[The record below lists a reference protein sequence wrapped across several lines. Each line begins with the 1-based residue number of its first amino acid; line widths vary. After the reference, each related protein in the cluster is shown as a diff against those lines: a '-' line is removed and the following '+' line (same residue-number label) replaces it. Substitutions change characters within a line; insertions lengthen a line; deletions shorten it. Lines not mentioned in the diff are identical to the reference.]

1 MVANS
6 GEKMIKQPTEKLNWT
21 NDPRNFSEEISD
33 KLYSKIESNQIYKP
47 LKSYIIT
54 VEEDTRYLMA
64 GRLLQTFL
72 SLSKVDISSATSKC
86 LKNEQVMMALV
97 IIQRYGNIFQT

>member
-6 GEKMIKQPTEKLNWT
+6 GEKMIKLPVEKLNWT
-21 NDPRNFSEEISD
+21 NDSWNFSEEISD

-86 LKNEQVMMALV
+86 LKNELVMMALV

>member
-1 MVANS
+1 MIVNSRMRSLSTTRSMLKISMVANR

-54 VEEDTRYLMA
+54 VKEDTRYLMA
-64 GRLLQTFL
+64 GRLLKTFYRFP
-72 SLSKVDISSATSKC
+72 K
-86 LKNEQVMMALV
+86 
-97 IIQRYGNIFQT
+97 

>member
-6 GEKMIKQPTEKLNWT
+6 GEKMIKQPVEKLNWT

-54 VEEDTRYLMA
+54 VKEDTRYLMA
-64 GRLLQTFL
+64 GRLLQTFYRFP
-72 SLSKVDISSATSKC
+72 K
-86 LKNEQVMMALV
+86 
-97 IIQRYGNIFQT
+97 